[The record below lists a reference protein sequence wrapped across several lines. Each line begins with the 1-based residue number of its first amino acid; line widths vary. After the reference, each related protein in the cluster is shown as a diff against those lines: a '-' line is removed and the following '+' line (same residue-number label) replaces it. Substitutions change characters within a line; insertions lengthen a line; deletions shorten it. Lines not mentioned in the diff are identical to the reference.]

1 MGGSSSS
8 SSSQT
13 QTTDNSQKTYIDDTR
28 AAVYDQGVAITGTTG
43 AISYADL
50 SPEVAAELR
59 KAGEAGFNL
68 SADVLGLALDFANS
82 NNKSV
87 QALASTVSDVA
98 REVSQE
104 DAKTFLT
111 NFVKWSLL
119 ASVSVAALFF
129 WSKKG

>member
-43 AISYADL
+43 AITYSDL
-50 SPEVAAELR
+50 SPDVAAELR
-59 KAGEAGFNL
+59 KAGEAGFDL
-68 SADVLGLALDFANS
+68 SADVLKLGFDFANQA
-82 NNKSV
+82 NKSV
-87 QALASTVSDVA
+87 QELAGTVSAVA
-98 REVSQE
+98 KEATEE
-104 DAKTFLT
+104 DAKQFLT
-111 NFVKWSLL
+111 DFVKWGLL